1 MSETTASPLRV
12 ALLIETSNRYARDLL
27 HGIHDWVSRH
37 GGWSLRLAPP
47 ARHPGALDWVTSWR
61 GDGIIARVDS
71 QAIARVLAATRL
83 PVVDVSAERRKAD
96 FPRVSID
103 NRAVARMAAE
113 HLSAKRFPHYAFCGD
128 ARFFWSRER
137 GVAFRRDL
145 NHRGAPCLEFPEDG
159 PTTGAARMRR
169 LGRWLK
175 SLPKP
180 VAVFAC
186 YDTRAHEVIE
196 ACRQSGLDVPGE
208 VAVLGVDD
216 DELICEFSDPPL
228 SSVLP
233 DARRT
238 GFEAAALLS
247 RLMAGDEHAQA
258 VSPEIAPVRVVERRS
273 TEADAV
279 ADPHVVTALRYIRTH
294 ACDGIDV
301 SDVLKAVPVSRT
313 LLERKFVRIV
323 GVTPHRMIKRRQLE
337 RVCQLLAES
346 DLPIA
351 LIADATG
358 FESASY
364 LSAVFR
370 RELKQSPREYRVG
383 QRTRGDKR

>member
-1 MSETTASPLRV
+1 MPESPSSPRRV

-27 HGIHDWVSRH
+27 HGIHDWVGRYGH
-37 GGWSLRLAPP
+37 WSLRLAAP
-47 ARHPGALDWVTSWR
+47 ARHAGALDWLKSWR
-61 GDGIIARVDS
+61 GDGIIARVD
-71 QAIARVLAATRL
+71 AEPIARVLRQTRL
-83 PVVDVSAERRKAD
+83 PVVDVSAARRKSD
-96 FPRVSID
+96 FPRISID
-103 NRAVARMAAE
+103 NRAVAEMAAQ
-113 HLSAKRFPHYAFCGD
+113 HLSTKRFPNYAFCGD

-137 GVAFRRDL
+137 GNAFRRAL
-145 NHRGAPCLEFPEDG
+145 AHRGAPCVEFPERG
-159 PTTGAARMRR
+159 PGGGAQGMRR
-169 LGRWLK
+169 LARWLK
-175 SLPKP
+175 ALPKP

-258 VSPEIAPVRVVERRS
+258 VSPDVPPVRVVERRS

-301 SDVLKAVPVSRT
+301 SDVLRAVPVSRT
-313 LLERKFVRIV
+313 LLERKFVKTV

-370 RELKQSPREYRVG
+370 RELKQSPREYRLS
-383 QRTRGDKR
+383 QRTLGGQG